1 MNAYRDQYATVF
13 NNGEK
18 VVLLA
23 ISADTP
29 EALQSWASDSG
40 YPFRFLSDP
49 GSKVGQAYGAFNA
62 TYSLDNRNLF
72 VVGPDGKIAYRATP
86 FREVDPQAY
95 KDLDAAIDGLVAKR

>member
-13 NNGEK
+13 NGGEK

-29 EALQSWASDSG
+29 EALHSWASDSG

-49 GSKVGQAYGAFNA
+49 GGKVGQVYGACNA
-62 TYSLDNRNLF
+62 RSNGDNRNLF
-72 VVGPDGKIAYRATP
+72 VVAPDGKIAYRAIP

-95 KDLDAAIDGLVAKR
+95 KELEAAIDGLAAGR

>member
-23 ISADTP
+23 ISADPP
-29 EALQSWASDSG
+29 ETLHSWASDSG

-49 GSKVGQAYGAFNA
+49 GGKVGREYGAFDAAEN
-62 TYSLDNRNLF
+62 LDNRNLF
-72 VVGPDGKIAYRATP
+72 VVGPDGRIAYRAIP
-86 FREVDPQAY
+86 FRQVDPQAY
-95 KDLDAAIDGLVAKR
+95 KGLDAAIDSLVARP